1 MYSST
6 CSLGPRSLA
15 TSGGASVVWLDIGLF
30 LWRLREKALPCA
42 VGIVSLDE
50 SVDECSRICRQGVS
64 HRDREVDGSAW
75 PSKRSTRHRAYVNH
89 PSRPSA
95 TESTAFFLSFKMTG
109 SLPDF
114 FILTMDFTSSS
125 TLSSASSL
133 LRDSDSF
140 SLIIFRIASF

>member
-1 MYSST
+1 MQSST

-64 HRDREVDGSAW
+64 HRDREVDGSCW
-75 PSKRSTRHRAYVNH
+75 PSKRSTLLRS
-89 PSRPSA
+89 P
-95 TESTAFFLSFKMTG
+95 L
-109 SLPDF
+109 
-114 FILTMDFTSSS
+114 S
-125 TLSSASSL
+125 TLQERARKYLSKAL
-133 LRDSDSF
+133 NGQRVWAGFVNDV
-140 SLIIFRIASF
+140 